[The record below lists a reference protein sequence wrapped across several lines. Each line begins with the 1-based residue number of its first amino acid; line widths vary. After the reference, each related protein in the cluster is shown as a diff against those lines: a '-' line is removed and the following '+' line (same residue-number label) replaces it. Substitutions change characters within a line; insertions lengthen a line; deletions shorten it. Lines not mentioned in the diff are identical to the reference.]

1 MVVQVLLQGDGAHHV
16 PSTAEQGHQHGVVV
30 MADFVQSDEA
40 QLDPIP
46 VVVGHQR
53 EVVVLVQDCGAAAEQ
68 SYHLKVVV
76 VGVLVEADGSTAWP
90 I

>member
-1 MVVQVLLQGDGAHHV
+1 M
-16 PSTAEQGHQHGVVV
+16 
-30 MADFVQSDEA
+30 
-40 QLDPIP
+40 
-46 VVVGHQR
+46 VGHQR

-68 SYHLKVVV
+68 SYHLEVVV